1 MAEDWT
7 PKDNW
12 SPNNHHHDSKYSKL
26 DHLHDARYSQ
36 TSHNHD
42 SVYSKLGHGHDYAP
56 SNHNHDTV
64 YSKLGHVHDYASS
77 NHNHD
82 SVYSKLGHTHSQ
94 YVVPGDYVVDQGVT
108 SGVIYRKWNSGL
120 LEQWGH
126 STATTYATPQK
137 ITFAKSYANTTYRI
151 TGCFATTKS
160 VGVNDWWNNQAA
172 GRGATLGFGS
182 LASNSCYW
190 VTVWTCDRHQGME
203 LNPGDEIDWYAI
215 GTAAS

>member
-12 SPNNHHHDSKYSKL
+12 SPNNHDHDSKYSKL
-26 DHLHDARYSQ
+26 DHLHDDRYSQ

-42 SVYSKLGHGHDYAP
+42 
-56 SNHNHDTV
+56 TI
-64 YSKLGHVHDYASS
+64 YSKLGHVHDYAASD
-77 NHNHD
+77 HNHD
-82 SVYSKLGHTHSQ
+82 TVYSKLGHTHSQ

-126 STATTYATPQK
+126 STATAYATPQK
-137 ITFAKSYANTTYRI
+137 ITFARAYKSTNYRV

-160 VGVNDWWNNQAA
+160 VGADDWWNNQAA
-172 GRGATLGFGS
+172 GLGMTLGFGS
-182 LASNSCYW
+182 LATNSCYW
-190 VTVWTCDRHQGME
+190 VTVWTCEGDQGME
-203 LNPGDEIDWYAI
+203 INAGCEIDWYAI